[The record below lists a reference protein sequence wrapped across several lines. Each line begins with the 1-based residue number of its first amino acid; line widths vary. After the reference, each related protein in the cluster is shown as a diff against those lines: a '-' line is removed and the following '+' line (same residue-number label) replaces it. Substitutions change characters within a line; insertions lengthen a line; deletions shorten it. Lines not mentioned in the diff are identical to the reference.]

1 MAGGYGGGYGGY
13 GGGSGYTSRA
23 DYGGQVQRL
32 NTPDSIGTPYALD
45 PRVVNPG
52 NPIIRRATIRRE
64 RFSSERGRLNQW
76 Q

>member
-1 MAGGYGGGYGGY
+1 M
-13 GGGSGYTSRA
+13 
-23 DYGGQVQRL
+23 
-32 NTPDSIGTPYALD
+32 NTPRGIDVPYSDDLYSINTS
-45 PRVVNPG
+45 